1 MLRKL
6 LSVGFVLNLI
16 SLAVWSATV
25 KAEPK
30 VQSGQPVALFN
41 GKDLTSWQIKNLKAN
56 NKWVVGRATL
66 DPSNPMK
73 LSVAPAAGAG
83 ELIHGGGPHLFT
95 EKQFGDGIL
104 ELEFMVAQGA
114 ASGVYVL
121 GEYRIMI
128 RDTFGKDKPSIKDSG
143 AVSGMISPRVNAAR
157 KAGEWQKL
165 VIEYQAARFEGGK
178 KISNFK
184 LIKVTMNDQV
194 IHENVEVTGP
204 TEAGLTRK
212 DVSVGP
218 LLFDGNHGPAA
229 YRKIVFTPTA
239 VK

>member
-1 MLRKL
+1 MLRNYL
-6 LSVGFVLNLI
+6 TTGLVLNMAA
-16 SLAVWSATV
+16 LAAWAGSV

-30 VQSGQPVALFN
+30 VQPEQPVALFN
-41 GKDLTSWQIKNLKAN
+41 GKDLSGWKIKDPKAK
-56 NKWVVGRATL
+56 NKWVVGKASL
-66 DPSNPMK
+66 DPSNPLK
-73 LSVAPAAGAG
+73 LVVSPAEGAG
-83 ELIHGGGPHLFT
+83 ELIYGGGPHLFT

-128 RDTFGKDKPSIKDSG
+128 RDSFGKDKVSIKDSG
-143 AVSGMISPRVNAAR
+143 AVSGIVSPRVNAAR
-157 KAGEWQKL
+157 KPGEWQKL
-165 VIEYQAARFEGGK
+165 VIEYQAARFEGEK
-178 KISNFK
+178 KITNFK

-194 IHENVEVTGP
+194 VHENVDVTGP

-212 DVSVGP
+212 DVPAGP

-229 YRKIVFTPTA
+229 YRKIKYTPKTA
-239 VK
+239 K